1 MLISLFP
8 FSTDQSS
15 PATSTSS
22 SSNNHMRR
30 GGRHH
35 GQQQLQ
41 PHGRHQRQQ
50 RHQHQHHRHHKHHGV
65 HGHQVHIHPTAM
77 AIAALEVSGYSP
89 ANPSSTQ
96 DHKKLSESSAAKL
109 SEHNRQLDLHLAAIS
124 RIQQR

>member
-1 MLISLFP
+1 MLFFLFV

-22 SSNNHMRR
+22 SSNAHMRR

-35 GQQQLQ
+35 GQQQ
-41 PHGRHQRQQ
+41 PHGRHQRHQ
-50 RHQHQHHRHHKHHGV
+50 RHQHHRHHKHH
-65 HGHQVHIHPTAM
+65 HGGHHQVHIHPTAM

-96 DHKKLSESSAAKL
+96 DHKKLSESSTAKL